1 MKIKEYN
8 QMMAYLTR
16 PKDSLKNIMKKS
28 EFVKE
33 QKKKNDTV
41 DTSSLEQ
48 EIKKVEK
55 ELSEDMITTKQRSK
69 RIEDQPGYNMEKDPN
84 LLRRIKVMTKV
95 YDNND
100 IGNALDK
107 AIDNEDKA
115 LAKLGRSP
123 QNILQRNKQP
133 KPFVKK
139 PAASVKD
146 IEPVPI
152 DFTVPNYDFFK
163 KEPPSQAETELV
175 KLINDAK
182 KEKEKNNS
190 LGLAG
195 LLGVTNNI

>member
-28 EFVKE
+28 EFVKG

-152 DFTVPNYDFFK
+152 DFTVPSYDFFK

>member
-1 MKIKEYN
+1 
-8 QMMAYLTR
+8 MMAYLTR

-133 KPFVKK
+133 KPLIKK

>member
-1 MKIKEYN
+1 
-8 QMMAYLTR
+8 MMAYLTS

-133 KPFVKK
+133 KPLIKK

-175 KLINDAK
+175 
-182 KEKEKNNS
+182 
-190 LGLAG
+190 
-195 LLGVTNNI
+195 

>member
-1 MKIKEYN
+1 
-8 QMMAYLTR
+8 MMAYLTR

>member
-69 RIEDQPGYNMEKDPN
+69 RLEDQPGYNMEKDPN

>member
-1 MKIKEYN
+1 
-8 QMMAYLTR
+8 MMAYLTR

-69 RIEDQPGYNMEKDPN
+69 RLEDQPGYNMEKDPN

-95 YDNND
+95 YDGND

-133 KPFVKK
+133 KPLIKK